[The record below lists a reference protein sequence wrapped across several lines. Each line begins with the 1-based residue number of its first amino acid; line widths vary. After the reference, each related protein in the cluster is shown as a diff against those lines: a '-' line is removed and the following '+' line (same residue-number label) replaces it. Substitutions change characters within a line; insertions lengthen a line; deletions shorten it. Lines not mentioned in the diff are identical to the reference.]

1 MQALH
6 PCPENHA
13 VHGSSFLP
21 YKTKKNSDQAN
32 KRLVH
37 RLLLSASKLFHQP
50 AFPEPYGE
58 ENLFRVQNL
67 ERLKC
72 LNRNRLY

>member
-6 PCPENHA
+6 QCPEKHA
-13 VHGSSFLP
+13 DAVPLFFH
-21 YKTKKNSDQAN
+21 TKQKENSDQAN
-32 KRLVH
+32 KRFVH

-50 AFPEPYGE
+50 ACPEPYGE